1 MKTLLL
7 PEILQPTLKLIT
19 PKNWQQYE
27 LIDCGNF
34 EKLERFGDYILARP
48 EPQAIWDRQLPK
60 AEWDNILHA
69 RFAQTSSH
77 KGDWKKA
84 RKINDNW
91 QLAYEYKKHKL
102 RFKLAL
108 TAFKHV
114 GIFPEQAENWDFIID
129 SISSF
134 RTKQPKVLNL
144 FAYTGGASLAA
155 KAAGADVVH
164 VDSVKQVVG
173 WARENMELSRLNNIR
188 WTVEDAAKFVKREV
202 KRGRKYNG
210 IILDPPAYGI
220 GASGERWKLEDSIND
235 LLRDVSQLLDTKEN
249 FLVLNTYSLGFSA
262 LIIENLINSHFSS
275 FKNREV
281 GELYLNAKSGVKLPL
296 GVFARLHS

>member
-1 MKTLLL
+1 M
-7 PEILQPTLKLIT
+7 KLIT

-48 EPQAIWDRQLPK
+48 EPQAIWDKKLPK
-60 AEWDNILHA
+60 SEWDKLLHA
-69 RFAQTSSH
+69 HFSQTASH
-77 KGDWKKA
+77 KGVWKKA
-84 RKINDNW
+84 KQIPDNW
-91 QLAYEYKKHKL
+91 TLDYVYKNNKL
-102 RFKLAL
+102 TFKLAL
-108 TAFKHV
+108 TSFKHV

-129 SISSF
+129 NISKF
-134 RTKQPKVLNL
+134 KTPQPKVLNL

-164 VDSVKQVVG
+164 VDSVKQIVG
-173 WARENMELSRLNNIR
+173 WAKDNMMLSRLNNIR
-188 WTVEDAAKFVKREV
+188 WTVEDAVKFVKREL
-202 KRGRKYNG
+202 KRGRTYNG

-220 GASGERWKLEDSIND
+220 GASGERWKLEESIND
-235 LLRDVSQLLDTKEN
+235 LLKDVAQLLDPKEN

-262 LIIENLINSHFSS
+262 LIIENLINSHFSK

-281 GELYLNAKSGVKLPL
+281 GELYLDAKSGVKLPL
-296 GVFARLHS
+296 GVFARLSS

>member
-1 MKTLLL
+1 M
-7 PEILQPTLKLIT
+7 KLIT
-19 PKNWQQYE
+19 PQNWQQYE

-48 EPQAIWDRQLPK
+48 EPQAIWDRQLSK
-60 AEWDNILHA
+60 AEWDNMLHA

-91 QLAYEYKKHKL
+91 QLVYEYKKHKL

-275 FKNREV
+275 FKNHEV